1 MTYPIDSFAALAY
14 RTAQL
19 IRHNGKA
26 HVLHCVKRF
35 GVRTIRLAVGI
46 LHIKAHN
53 VELTRRRNL
62 RVELT
67 YRAGSRIARICKQ
80 CLSVQLS
87 FGVKLI
93 EYGFRHINLAADN
106 QMLRCIDQM
115 HRKAAHCSEVFRNV
129 LTGNAVAACCT
140 TDKISVF
147 ILK

>member
-19 IRHNGKA
+19 IRHDWKA

-35 GVRTIRLAVGI
+35 GVRTVRLAVGI

-53 VELTRRRNL
+53 VELARRRDF

-80 CLSVQLS
+80 CLSVQLALGIELVKNG
-87 FGVKLI
+87 FG
-93 EYGFRHINLAADN
+93 HINLAADN
-106 QMLRCIDQM
+106 EMLRCID
-115 HRKAAHCSEVFRNV
+115 
-129 LTGNAVAACCT
+129 
-140 TDKISVF
+140 
-147 ILK
+147 